1 MIERNYLSFST
12 PNDRYKWNPEYKNYR
27 SVAEIN
33 KPLNDYLNV
42 IGQYQYKENLINKNN
57 HDSSKVNN
65 HRDIGLYSLEKTKKY
80 VYDSR
85 THFQPSIT
93 ESTNIPKKNERDYPI
108 MLKAPINKNIL
119 QPNTL
124 HLSSST
130 KMPRRIYPPSLNPNM
145 DEVKLG
151 SYLESKD
158 SPEYLR
164 QYDKEQFGEID
175 KYYKINNQNIS
186 VLSRFGDWM
195 TLPPGCRNRKQA
207 LEKVKHGTYET
218 SLVAPQWMDIHS
230 KHRDIFNNLKE
241 NNNFK
246 SFQWKNTYK
255 DKINITMLI
264 DKDQKNALPLYLR
277 DSYQRYNTQV

>member
-1 MIERNYLSFST
+1 M
-12 PNDRYKWNPEYKNYR
+12 
-27 SVAEIN
+27 
-33 KPLNDYLNV
+33 
-42 IGQYQYKENLINKNN
+42 IGQYQYKESLINRET
-57 HDSSKVNN
+57 HDPCKVNIN
-65 HRDIGLYSLEKTKKY
+65 KDIGLYSLEKTKKY

-85 THFQPSIT
+85 THFQPSVT
-93 ESTNIPKKNERDYPI
+93 ESADLPKEKERDHPI
-108 MLKAPINKNIL
+108 ILKAPINKNIL
-119 QPNTL
+119 QPNAL

-130 KMPRRIYPPSLNPNM
+130 KTQRRIYPPSLNPNM
-145 DEVKLG
+145 EEVKLS

-175 KYYKINNQNIS
+175 KYYKKNNQNIS
-186 VLSRFGDWM
+186 VLSRFGDWI

-230 KHRDIFNNLKE
+230 KHKDIFKNLKE

-246 SFQWKNTYK
+246 SFQWKNTCK
-255 DKINITMLI
+255 DKINITILI